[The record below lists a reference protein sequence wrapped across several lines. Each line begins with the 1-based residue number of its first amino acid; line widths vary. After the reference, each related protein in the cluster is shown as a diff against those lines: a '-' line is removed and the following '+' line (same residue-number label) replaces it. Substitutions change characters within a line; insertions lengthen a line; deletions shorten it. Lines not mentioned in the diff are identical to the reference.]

1 MLFNLQNLF
10 QTEDN
15 EARRAG
21 YKDLP
26 GMKGKRKKKKGKTE
40 KTKQK
45 LVDFYG
51 TKV

>member
-15 EARRAG
+15 EGRRAE
-21 YKDLP
+21 YKDLF
-26 GMKGKRKKKKGKTE
+26 GMKKKTTKKGKTE

-45 LVDFYG
+45 VVDLYR
-51 TKV
+51 TTV